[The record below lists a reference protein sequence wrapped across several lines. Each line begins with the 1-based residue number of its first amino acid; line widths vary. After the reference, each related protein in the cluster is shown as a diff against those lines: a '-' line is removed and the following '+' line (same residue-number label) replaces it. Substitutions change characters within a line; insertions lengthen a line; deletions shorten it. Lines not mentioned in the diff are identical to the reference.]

1 MDLERVVLVTTL
13 KSKADG
19 GQCAHVSG
27 APFALVFG
35 FWRKGVWPSTAAAA
49 LVCLWVRSRQPAV
62 DPRQKVGRGSK
73 PSLESCSGSLA
84 SDRKKNM
91 HATLSSIASP
101 LSFSHLRKGPIF
113 SCFWT
118 SGVCGDDGEAA
129 SCAHSLTSTQAP
141 GSPLERG

>member
-1 MDLERVVLVTTL
+1 MLVTTL

-27 APFALVFG
+27 APFALVLLLFFVFG
-35 FWRKGVWPSTAAAA
+35 GRACGPDPTAAAA
-49 LVCLWVRSRQPAV
+49 LVCLWVSSRQPAV

-73 PSLESCSGSLA
+73 LSLESCSGSLA

-129 SCAHSLTSTQAP
+129 SCANSLTSTQAP
-141 GSPLERG
+141 GSPSERG